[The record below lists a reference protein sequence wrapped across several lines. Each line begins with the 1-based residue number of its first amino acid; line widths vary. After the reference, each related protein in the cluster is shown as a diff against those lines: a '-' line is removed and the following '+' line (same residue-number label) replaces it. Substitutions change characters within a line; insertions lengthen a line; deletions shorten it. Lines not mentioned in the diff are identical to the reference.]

1 MLTVARAGECVEL
14 VKFYN
19 YTTFAARLKGWGASR
34 GRGMGAS
41 AAKPTVGARL
51 EIGLDIIEMGKDFRA
66 LCQRPVWHCVRARCV
81 RW

>member
-1 MLTVARAGECVEL
+1 
-14 VKFYN
+14 
-19 YTTFAARLKGWGASR
+19 
-34 GRGMGAS
+34 MGAS

-66 LCQRPVWHCVRARCV
+66 LAKGRYDIASEAGCV

>member
-66 LCQRPVWHCVRARCV
+66 LAKGRYDIASEAGCV